1 MMDIVS
7 LDKVTIMTESNENIL
22 TQIYEALNSLKEI
35 TSDLIYSVDWSKIDA
50 YIDLKQRGRVV
61 INGIDDNTLI
71 IKDKEN
77 GKYIALVFIIDEN
90 EKINFK
96 QILNKLQ
103 QSKLMNTELYLSIV
117 DKYGDVTYYS
127 LSEIKM
133 IK

>member
-22 TQIYEALNSLKEI
+22 TQIYEALSSLKEI

-50 YIDLKQRGRVV
+50 YIDLKQRGRIA

-117 DKYGDVTYYS
+117 DKYGDVTYYG

>member
-1 MMDIVS
+1 MDIVS

-22 TQIYEALNSLKEI
+22 TQIYEALSSLKEI

-50 YIDLKQRGRVV
+50 YIDLKQRGRIA
-61 INGIDDNTLI
+61 INGIDNNTLI

-117 DKYGDVTYYS
+117 DKYGDVTYYG

>member
-50 YIDLKQRGRVV
+50 YIDLKQRGRIA
-61 INGIDDNTLI
+61 INGVDDNTLI

-117 DKYGDVTYYS
+117 DKYGDVTYYG

>member
-22 TQIYEALNSLKEI
+22 TQIYEALSSLKEI

-50 YIDLKQRGRVV
+50 YIDLKQRGRIA
-61 INGIDDNTLI
+61 INGIDNNTLI

-117 DKYGDVTYYS
+117 DKYGDVTYYG

-133 IK
+133 IR

>member
-1 MMDIVS
+1 
-7 LDKVTIMTESNENIL
+7 
-22 TQIYEALNSLKEI
+22 
-35 TSDLIYSVDWSKIDA
+35 
-50 YIDLKQRGRVV
+50 
-61 INGIDDNTLI
+61 NTLI

-117 DKYGDVTYYS
+117 DKYGDVTYYG

-133 IK
+133 IR

>member
-1 MMDIVS
+1 MDIVS

-22 TQIYEALNSLKEI
+22 TQIYEALSSLKEI

-50 YIDLKQRGRVV
+50 YIDLKQRGRIA
-61 INGIDDNTLI
+61 INGIDNNTLI

-117 DKYGDVTYYS
+117 DKYGDVTYYG

-133 IK
+133 IR